1 MKTKLALAS
10 ALLALGLATPSM
22 AAPFNAHPQ
31 PQPAAFGNG
40 HFGQQQPAAFGNRNH
55 RPAQWELIGTSQVSF
70 RKEKDTIYARGND
83 RHRQIMICVY
93 NQPVRVT
100 DLDVRFANGR
110 AQDLNVRNVLNA
122 GSCTRAIDLAGNKRD
137 IRSVSI
143 AYKALPNFKIG
154 WKFAPTATV
163 KVFAR

>member
-1 MKTKLALAS
+1 MKLKLALAAS
-10 ALLALGLATPSM
+10 LFALGLATPSF
-22 AAPFNAHPQ
+22 AAPFGPQ
-31 PQPAAFGNG
+31 GSGPNYGPNFNNN
-40 HFGQQQPAAFGNRNH
+40 F

-70 RKEKDTIYARGND
+70 RKEQDTIYARGND
-83 RHRQIMICVY
+83 KHRQIMVCVY

-110 AQDLNVRNVLNA
+110 SQDLAVRNVLNA
-122 GSCTRAIDLAGNKRD
+122 GQCTRAIDLAGNKRD

-143 AYKALPNFKIG
+143 AYKALPNFFKVG

>member
-22 AAPFNAHPQ
+22 AAPFGPQPQ
-31 PQPAAFGNG
+31 PQPAAFGNHYG
-40 HFGQQQPAAFGNRNH
+40 QQPAAYGGNY
-55 RPAQWELIGTSQVSF
+55 RPGQWELIGTSQVSF

-83 RHRQIMICVY
+83 RHRQIMVCVY
-93 NQPVRVT
+93 NQPVRVS
-100 DLDVRFANGR
+100 DLDVKFANGR
-110 AQDLNVRNVLNA
+110 SQNLSVRNVLNA
-122 GSCTRAIDLAGNKRD
+122 GQCTRAIDLAGNRRD